1 MFDRTYITKS
11 TKEYVPY
18 VKEEK
23 RAPTDDSIRLYGEML
38 EKARAS
44 ILRSMRTEG
53 GTIDFTGFIY
63 RDMPLGENILM
74 VKLVLSGKTFE
85 FKIPIEDQYIHND
98 TQIIHLVAERLSE
111 KLTETIIK
119 CMAKQILEA

>member
-1 MFDRTYITKS
+1 MFDTYVTRS

-38 EKARAS
+38 DKARTS
-44 ILRSMRTEG
+44 ILRSMRTQE
-53 GTIDFTGFIY
+53 GTIDFSGFAY
-63 RDMPLGENILM
+63 RDILLGEIILM

-85 FKIPIEDQYIHND
+85 LKIPIEDRHIHND
-98 TQIIHLVAERLSE
+98 TQILHMVAERLSE
-111 KLTETIIK
+111 KLTEIIVK
-119 CMAKQILEA
+119 CMAKQIIEA